1 LFVLRSR
8 SVLTRLP
15 AHPVLAYVRRLAHLW
30 WLVVLTVAAAGIAAG
45 LAGVVLH
52 PTYTA
57 TAVVAL
63 RPAPALPVGTDRVRL
78 IANLGEVYLPNTIL
92 KALFSPDSMDVLA
105 AQAGLSPGVAEDY
118 SFSSEVDSTD
128 NTIRLTCSGPD
139 PTVAATYLNEV
150 AGGAA
155 LVTQR
160 IYRLI
165 SVQVLEPARA
175 PAPVSHPSPA
185 RDVPLAMG
193 LGLVLGV
200 LLAALLD
207 YLAE

>member
-1 LFVLRSR
+1 VLRSR
-8 SVLTRLP
+8 SALARLP
-15 AHPVLAYVRRLAHLW
+15 AHPVLVYARRLARLW
-30 WLVVLTVAAAGIAAG
+30 WLVVLTVVAAGAAAG
-45 LAGVVLH
+45 LAGVLLH

-92 KALFSPDSMDVLA
+92 KALFSPDSLDVLA
-105 AQAGLSPGVAEDY
+105 AQAGLSPAVAEDY
-118 SFSSEVDSTD
+118 TFTKEVDSTN
-128 NTIRLTCSGPD
+128 NTIILTCSGPD
-139 PTVAATYLNEV
+139 PTVAANYLNHV
-150 AGGAA
+150 ADGAA

-165 SVQVLEPARA
+165 SVEVLTRATA
-175 PAPVSHPSPA
+175 PAPASHPNPA
-185 RDVPLAMG
+185 HDVPLAMG
-193 LGLVLGV
+193 LGLVLGL

>member
-8 SVLTRLP
+8 TVLTGLP
-15 AHPVLAYVRRLAHLW
+15 AWAYVRRLARLW
-30 WLVVLTVAAAGIAAG
+30 WLVVLTAVAAGAVAG
-45 LAGVVLH
+45 LAGVVIH

-57 TAVVAL
+57 TAVVGL
-63 RPAPALPVGTDRVRL
+63 RPAPALPIGTDRVRL

-92 KALFSPDSMDVLA
+92 KALLSPDSMDVLA
-105 AQAGLSPGVAEDY
+105 AQAGLSRGVAEDY
-118 SFSSEVDSTD
+118 NFSSEVDST
-128 NTIRLTCSGPD
+128 NHTIKLTCSGPD
-139 PTVAATYLNEV
+139 PTVAAHYLNQV
-150 AGGAA
+150 ADGAA

-165 SVQVLEPARA
+165 SVQVLQPAIA
-175 PAPVSHPSPA
+175 PAPATHPNPA
-185 RDVPLAMG
+185 HDVPLAMG

-200 LLAALLD
+200 LLTILLD